1 MNGVIGNS
9 SSGISEV
16 PSLKKVT
23 INVGAR
29 QSGRPMAKSIVSTDY
44 SLKEIK
50 NAINN
55 SNSLKFKKNLK
66 YSKNYFYKKKLLKI
80 H

>member
-55 SNSLKFKKNLK
+55 SNSLKFKKKSKK
-66 YSKNYFYKKKLLKI
+66 YSKNYFYKKKSC
-80 H
+80 